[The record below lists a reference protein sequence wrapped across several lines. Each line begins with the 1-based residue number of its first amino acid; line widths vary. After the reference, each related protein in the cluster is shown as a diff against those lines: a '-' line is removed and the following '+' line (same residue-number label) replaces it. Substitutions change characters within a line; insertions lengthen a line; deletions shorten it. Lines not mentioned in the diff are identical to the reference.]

1 MQRQPQTTRT
11 KDGLPAMPCQTL
23 QLGCAGVLDTWDNLY
38 SFFLERV
45 RNKLHVC
52 LCFSPVGVKFSRRA
66 QQFPGLINGCTIDW
80 FLSWPEEALTSVSGK
95 FIDEF
100 SMACP
105 DTVKDSLKLM
115 MGAVHVNVTAA
126 CQVRRL
132 PPGVLVTLLYGSR
145 WNTLHISA
153 LWLQSHVLSLH
164 SAVPLLLC
172 MLDVT
177 VMQQL
182 LGRAAHPQDGRSSC
196 CAIQALCTTAHV
208 VADLPPPGA
217 LQEYFEKF
225 RRHVYVT
232 PKSYL
237 SFISGYKGLYQKKL
251 VFVQEL
257 ARSINSGL
265 AKMGDAKVD
274 VNKMK
279 VRRRSCNCCGCCL
292 ACQRDTHTCISLLTC
307 YNSSSSSYDKIH
319 RI

>member
-1 MQRQPQTTRT
+1 
-11 KDGLPAMPCQTL
+11 MPCHTL

-132 PPGVLVTLLYGSR
+132 PPGVLVTLLYGS
-145 WNTLHISA
+145 
-153 LWLQSHVLSLH
+153 
-164 SAVPLLLC
+164 
-172 MLDVT
+172 
-177 VMQQL
+177 
-182 LGRAAHPQDGRSSC
+182 
-196 CAIQALCTTAHV
+196 
-208 VADLPPPGA
+208 
-217 LQEYFEKF
+217 
-225 RRHVYVT
+225 
-232 PKSYL
+232 
-237 SFISGYKGLYQKKL
+237 SGDY
-251 VFVQEL
+251 
-257 ARSINSGL
+257 
-265 AKMGDAKVD
+265 
-274 VNKMK
+274 
-279 VRRRSCNCCGCCL
+279 L
-292 ACQRDTHTCISLLTC
+292 ACQCSLAAESCAIPAQRSPSPAVHARCHSHAATPWPCCASPRWAVFMLCHPSAALQLTW
-307 YNSSSSSYDKIH
+307 
-319 RI
+319 